1 VLWVTERPNRH
12 AFGRAFLAAGLW
24 WLISIVLV
32 VLVIPGQADLPY
44 LIGSLTPGPVIAAVV
59 TGLIARARPTA
70 WPIWIYFL
78 LTFAILLAL
87 RLISVAGQLGS

>member
-1 VLWVTERPNRH
+1 MLWVAERPNRH
-12 AFGRAFLAAGLW
+12 PFGRAFLAAGVW

-32 VLVIPGQADLPY
+32 AIVIPRQADLPY

-70 WPIWIYFL
+70 WSIWLYFL

-87 RLISVAGQLGS
+87 RLIGIAGQLGS